1 VVDTQRLL
9 HFQQPCKHNDPA
21 ARQASL
27 HELVHH
33 LGVVG
38 AMSSISSPR
47 PSSAA
52 SFRSVIHNSELHANL
67 LGEDATSDEEPKKP
81 FQRWVST
88 LRRRKR
94 QQTVPL
100 VTSRSERW
108 CLDDFDPAVLPP
120 RSPHARSDSGTSSIG
135 IIAGVKSAT
144 VTLASVSI
152 APLSRRAS
160 KWRRTHNRSSILSAS
175 DPRPSVDTQRSI
187 LDEAGKLRS
196 RKRREKLEELIRTEE
211 SYVADLKALSNVSMV
226 PIVCDPF
233 ADNSGL
239 FYATRPPSSHLYPA
253 VRSPCSPSHDRQDV
267 VPPRRAAGCPLPRR
281 SFCRVR
287 PTDRKRLSAWTSE
300 KASAYKVAQCGHSAR
315 TPRCDLAE
323 ARNAGH
329 CCPTVAT
336 IAQHKPQ
343 R

>member
-1 VVDTQRLL
+1 
-9 HFQQPCKHNDPA
+9 
-21 ARQASL
+21 
-27 HELVHH
+27 
-33 LGVVG
+33 
-38 AMSSISSPR
+38 MSSISSPR

-67 LGEDATSDEEPKKP
+67 LGEDATSDEEPQKP

-108 CLDDFDPAVLPP
+108 CLDDFDTAVLP

-211 SYVADLKALSNVSMV
+211 SYVADLKALSNVCM
-226 PIVCDPF
+226 
-233 ADNSGL
+233 
-239 FYATRPPSSHLYPA
+239 
-253 VRSPCSPSHDRQDV
+253 
-267 VPPRRAAGCPLPRR
+267 LP
-281 SFCRVR
+281 VI
-287 PTDRKRLSAWTSE
+287 
-300 KASAYKVAQCGHSAR
+300 
-315 TPRCDLAE
+315 CDLLLTIQAYFTLLGHHHPTSTLRF
-323 ARNAGH
+323 ARPAAQ
-329 CCPTVAT
+329 AT
-336 IAQHKPQ
+336 IAKMLYIHDELLGALYRVVPFAEYDQQIAKGSHHGPARKPLHTRWHSVDIVPGHASVISPKRGTLVTAVRQ
-343 R
+343 SRRSLNISRSDEGESAVLRCAPQVIAAVASLFKSYVRVV

>member
-1 VVDTQRLL
+1 
-9 HFQQPCKHNDPA
+9 
-21 ARQASL
+21 
-27 HELVHH
+27 
-33 LGVVG
+33 
-38 AMSSISSPR
+38 MSSISSPR

-67 LGEDATSDEEPKKP
+67 LGEDATSDEEPQKP

-108 CLDDFDPAVLPP
+108 CLDDFDTAVLP

-211 SYVADLKALSNVSMV
+211 SYVADLKALSNVCMLPV
-226 PIVCDPF
+226 VCDLLLTIQAYFTLLGHHHPTSTLRF
-233 ADNSGL
+233 A
-239 FYATRPPSSHLYPA
+239 RP
-253 VRSPCSPSHDRQDV
+253 
-267 VPPRRAAGCPLPRR
+267 AA
-281 SFCRVR
+281 
-287 PTDRKRLSAWTSE
+287 
-300 KASAYKVAQCGHSAR
+300 Q
-315 TPRCDLAE
+315 
-323 ARNAGH
+323 
-329 CCPTVAT
+329 AT
-336 IAQHKPQ
+336 IAKMLYIHDELLGALYRVVPFAEYDQQIAKGSHHGPARKPLHTRWHSVDIVPGHASVISPKRGTLVTAVRQ
-343 R
+343 SRRSLNISRSDEGESAVLRCAPQVIAAVASLFKSYVRVV

>member
-1 VVDTQRLL
+1 
-9 HFQQPCKHNDPA
+9 
-21 ARQASL
+21 
-27 HELVHH
+27 
-33 LGVVG
+33 
-38 AMSSISSPR
+38 MSPISSPR

-67 LGEDATSDEEPKKP
+67 LGEDATSEEEPQKP
-81 FQRWVST
+81 FQRWMST

-211 SYVADLKALSNVSMV
+211 SYVADLKALSNVC
-226 PIVCDPF
+226 IVLLSCSSS
-233 ADNSGL
+233 ADSPGL
-239 FYATRPPSSHLYPA
+239 LHSARTPSSHFHPA
-253 VRSPCSPSHDRQDV
+253 LRAPCCSSDHCQDV
-267 VPPRRAAGCPLPRR
+267 VPPRRAARRPLPCRP
-281 SFCRVR
+281 FCRVR
-287 PTDRKRLSAWTSE
+287 PTDRERLSTRTSKE
-300 KASAYKVAQCGHSAR
+300 ASAYKMAQCGYSAW
-315 TPRCDLAE
+315 TPRCNLA
-323 ARNAGH
+323 
-329 CCPTVAT
+329 
-336 IAQHKPQ
+336 
-343 R
+343 

>member
-1 VVDTQRLL
+1 
-9 HFQQPCKHNDPA
+9 
-21 ARQASL
+21 
-27 HELVHH
+27 
-33 LGVVG
+33 
-38 AMSSISSPR
+38 MSSISSPR

-67 LGEDATSDEEPKKP
+67 LAEDATSDEEPQKP
-81 FQRWVST
+81 FQRWVSI

-94 QQTVPL
+94 QQTVPI
-100 VTSRSERW
+100 VTSCSERW

-175 DPRPSVDTQRSI
+175 DPRPSADTQRSI

-211 SYVADLKALSNVSMV
+211 SYVADLKALSNVSM
-226 PIVCDPF
+226 PPMVCDLSV
-233 ADNSGL
+233 DNLGL
-239 FYATRPPSSHLYPA
+239 LHSTRLPPSHLYPA
-253 VRSPCSPSHDRQDV
+253 LRSPCCSSDHCQDV
-267 VPPRRAAGCPLPRR
+267 VPPRQAARR
-281 SFCRVR
+281 SLPCRPFCRVR
-287 PTDRKRLSAWTSE
+287 PTDRERLSTRTSKE
-300 KASAYKVAQCGHSAR
+300 ASAYKMAQCGYSAWAYRCDVASAR
-315 TPRCDLAE
+315 NTCHRRSPLK
-323 ARNAGH
+323 
-329 CCPTVAT
+329 TVT
-336 IAQHKPQ
+336 QHKPQ
-343 R
+343 RRGRKRCSALCAPSHRCSGKLVQIIRTRSVS

>member
-1 VVDTQRLL
+1 
-9 HFQQPCKHNDPA
+9 
-21 ARQASL
+21 
-27 HELVHH
+27 
-33 LGVVG
+33 
-38 AMSSISSPR
+38 MSSISSPR

-67 LGEDATSDEEPKKP
+67 LGEDATSDEEPQKP

-108 CLDDFDPAVLPP
+108 CLDDFDPAVLSP

-211 SYVADLKALSNVSMV
+211 SYVADLKALSNVSMFPV
-226 PIVCDPF
+226 LCDTSV
-233 ADNSGL
+233 DNPGL
-239 FYATRPPSSHLYPA
+239 LHSPRPPSSHLYPA
-253 VRSPCSPSHDRQDV
+253 VRSPCCPSDDRQDV
-267 VPPRRAAGCPLPRR
+267 VPPRRAARCSLPRR

-287 PTDRKRLSAWTSE
+287 PTDRERLSARTSE
-300 KASAYKVAQCGHSAR
+300 KASAYKVAQCGHSAWTSR
-315 TPRCDLAE
+315 SDLA
-323 ARNAGH
+323 
-329 CCPTVAT
+329 
-336 IAQHKPQ
+336 
-343 R
+343 